1 MDRVIYQDISFFDI
15 ETIEKW
21 KAEIRED
28 YPDYSDDV
36 LMQLISDDND
46 LNWEED
52 IAEISHIDL
61 PDTILCIGQ
70 LGLWNG
76 TFIGYKE
83 YPDLESCF
91 KGHDGEVK
99 FFIDENGDFRA
110 ELAHHDGTNHYL
122 FRMWKSSASETARNI
137 LMSKIYNKDF
147 SQTDISRYTVRLGDF
162 IGQSYGWAFKGRKSR
177 EYLNFLKKEN
187 LND

>member
-1 MDRVIYQDISFFDI
+1 MDKLIYQDISFFDI

-21 KAEIRED
+21 KDEIRED
-28 YPDYSDDV
+28 YPDYSDDE
-36 LMQLISDDND
+36 LMQLIYDDND

-91 KGHDGEVK
+91 KGHNGELK
-99 FFIDENGDFRA
+99 FFIDENGELRA
-110 ELAHHDGTNHYL
+110 ELAHHDGTNYYL
-122 FRMWKSSASETARNI
+122 FRMWKSNASETAREN
-137 LMSKIYNKDF
+137 LMSKIYNRDF
-147 SQTDISRYTVRLGDF
+147 SQTDISRCTVRLGDF
-162 IGQSYGWAFKGRKSR
+162 IGKKFGWVFKGRKPK
-177 EYLNFLKKEN
+177 EFQQHIKKS
-187 LND
+187 D